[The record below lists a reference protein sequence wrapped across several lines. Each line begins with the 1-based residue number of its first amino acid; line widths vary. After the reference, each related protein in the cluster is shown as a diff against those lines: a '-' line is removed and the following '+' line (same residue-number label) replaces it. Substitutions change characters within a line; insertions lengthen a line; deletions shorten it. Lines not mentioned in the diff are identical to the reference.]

1 MKSAQLFKQILSSRA
16 GTIAVPWHRGFQHIM
31 SYDIVINNKNN
42 NNYKNSNNDDCNN
55 NCNANYVKNSN
66 SNDNT

>member
-1 MKSAQLFKQILSSRA
+1 MKSAQLFKQIFSSRA
-16 GTIAVPWHRGFQHIM
+16 GTIAVPRHRGFQHLM

-42 NNYKNSNNDDCNN
+42 NYKNSNNDDGIN
-55 NCNANYVKNSN
+55 NCNANYDKYSN